1 MSEFYVVDKK
11 PFNRPIDSLTI
22 LERSKLP
29 ITVEN
34 GQLFLNKVIKRT
46 NATNN
51 KKTIS

>member
-1 MSEFYVVDKK
+1 MSEFYIIDKK

-46 NATNN
+46 NATN
-51 KKTIS
+51 KTR